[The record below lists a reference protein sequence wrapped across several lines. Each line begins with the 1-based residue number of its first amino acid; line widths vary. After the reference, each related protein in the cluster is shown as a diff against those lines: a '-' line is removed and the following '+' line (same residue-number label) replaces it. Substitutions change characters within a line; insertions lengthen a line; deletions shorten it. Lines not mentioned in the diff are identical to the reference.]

1 MTPTDPGQMQSSLDA
16 ADQQF
21 EAEPLSSA
29 STPCGGG
36 PVAEEEPEED
46 EEKTWIEIQLVDE
59 ADEPV
64 PGQAWKITHPDGTTA
79 ARGRT
84 NSEGV
89 GRVSGIENPGNCE
102 ITFTELD
109 EEAWE
114 FIETVDPST

>member
-1 MTPTDPGQMQSSLDA
+1 MQSSLDA

-21 EAEPLSSA
+21 DSEPLNSA
-29 STPCGGG
+29 STPCSEG
-36 PVAEEEPEED
+36 PVTEGEPEEREPEED

-59 ADEPV
+59 ADDPV
-64 PGQAWKITHPDGTTA
+64 PGQAWKITHPDGTTV

-89 GRVSGIENPGNCE
+89 GRVSGVENPGNCT

-109 EEAWE
+109 KEAWE
-114 FIETVDPST
+114 FIETVDPGA